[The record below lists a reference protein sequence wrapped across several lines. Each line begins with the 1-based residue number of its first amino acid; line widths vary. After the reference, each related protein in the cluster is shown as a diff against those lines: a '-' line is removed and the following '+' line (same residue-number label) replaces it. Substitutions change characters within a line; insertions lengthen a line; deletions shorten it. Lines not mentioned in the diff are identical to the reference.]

1 MTIGN
6 AAVTERTMRT
16 SPHLAAPAD
25 VPAADTVAA
34 QAEGEQRL
42 RHVHRAVAELRR
54 GAPVLVVSADGAF
67 LAASAEHAGL
77 ATLARLETLAAQ
89 PAQLLLAPTRAAAVL
104 QRPAPGGADA
114 PSVAFRLPPGVT
126 PALLRSLADP
136 TAEPVSFRP
145 EPACLPPVEPAGAA
159 MRLVKLARLLPAV
172 LLAPAADDGDPQG
185 FAARHDLIAVPAAEV
200 LGYPDMI
207 AATLMRVAE
216 ARVPTEDSPETR
228 VIAFRPA
235 DGGTEH
241 LAIVVGDPRS
251 AAEPPLV
258 RLHSECFTGDLL
270 GSLRCDCGPQLR
282 GALARMAEE
291 GAGVLL
297 YLAQEGRGIGLVNK
311 LRAYQLQ
318 DEGADTLDA
327 NTRLGYGADERNFL
341 IAAAM
346 LRELGLS
353 RVRVL
358 TNNPDKVAA
367 LEACGIRVVARVAH
381 AFPANEHNGRYLRT
395 KAERF
400 GHLF

>member
-1 MTIGN
+1 MPSGKADTI
-6 AAVTERTMRT
+6 ERDMRT
-16 SPHLAAPAD
+16 SPFPAAPGD
-25 VPAADTVAA
+25 RPALATAIDL
-34 QAEGEQRL
+34 AEGERRL
-42 RHVHRAVAELRR
+42 RQVHRAIAELRR
-54 GAPVLVVSADGAF
+54 GAPALVFCKDRGGLVAAAELAGAATLGRVSAIG
-67 LAASAEHAGL
+67 
-77 ATLARLETLAAQ
+77 AQ
-89 PAQLLLAPTRAAAVL
+89 PPQLLLAPTRAAAVL

-114 PSVAFRLPPGVT
+114 PAVAIRLPPGTT
-126 PALLRSLADP
+126 PALLRSFADP
-136 TAEPVSFRP
+136 TAEPAPVRP
-145 EPACLPPVEPAGAA
+145 EAAPLPAEIPASVAI
-159 MRLVKLARLLPAV
+159 RLAKLARLLPAALV
-172 LLAPAADDGDPQG
+172 APVAEQADWNA
-185 FAARHDLIAVPAAEV
+185 FAARHDLIAVPAADV
-200 LGYPDMI
+200 LGYPDTV
-207 AATLMRVAE
+207 AATLTRVGE
-216 ARVPTEDSPETR
+216 ARVPTEDSRETR
-228 VIAFRPA
+228 IIAFRPA

-241 LAIVVGDPRS
+241 LAMVVGDPWS

-297 YLAQEGRGIGLVNK
+297 YLSQEGRGIGLVNK

-318 DEGADTLDA
+318 DAGADTLDA

-346 LRELGLS
+346 LRELGIGT
-353 RVRVL
+353 VRVL

-367 LEACGIRVVARVAH
+367 LEACGIRVVARVPH
-381 AFPANEHNGRYLRT
+381 RFPANEHNGRYLQT

>member
-1 MTIGN
+1 
-6 AAVTERTMRT
+6 MRT
-16 SPHLAAPAD
+16 SPHLAATTPPGMAD
-25 VPAADTVAA
+25 LRPVHAA
-34 QAEGEQRL
+34 GERRL

-54 GAPVLVVSADGAF
+54 GAPALLVCAEGVF
-67 LAASAEHAGL
+67 LVAAAELAGV
-77 ATLARLETLAAQ
+77 ATLVRFEELAAQ

-104 QRPAPGGADA
+104 QRPAPGAADA
-114 PSVAFRLPPGVT
+114 PAVALRLPPGVT
-126 PALLRSLADP
+126 PALLRAFADP
-136 TAEPVSFRP
+136 TADAPALRP
-145 EPACLPPVEPAGAA
+145 EHAGAPPAEPAAA
-159 MRLVKLARLLPAV
+159 AIRLAKLARLLPAV
-172 LLAPAADDGDPQG
+172 LFAPAAAEAGAAD
-185 FAARHDLIAVPAAEV
+185 FAARHDLIAVPGADVIA
-200 LGYPDMI
+200 YPATV
-207 AATLMRVAE
+207 AATLSRVAE
-216 ARVPTEDSPETR
+216 ARVPTEDSR
-228 VIAFRPA
+228 DLRIIAFRPA

-241 LAIVVGDPRS
+241 LAMVVGDPWS

-282 GALARMAEE
+282 GALARMGQE

-341 IAAAM
+341 VAAAM
-346 LRELGLS
+346 LRELGIET
-353 RVRVL
+353 VRVL

-367 LEACGIRVVARVAH
+367 LEACGIRVAARVPH
-381 AFPANEHNGRYLRT
+381 RFPANEHNGRYLQT

>member
-1 MTIGN
+1 
-6 AAVTERTMRT
+6 MRT
-16 SPHLAAPAD
+16 SPHSAATATTE
-25 VPAADTVAA
+25 AADSLPVQT
-34 QAEGEQRL
+34 EGERRL

-54 GAPVLVVSADGAF
+54 GAPVLLVCPEGVF
-67 LAASAEHAGL
+67 LVAAAELSGI
-77 ATLARLETLAAQ
+77 ATLARYGALAAQ
-89 PAQLLLAPTRAAAVL
+89 PPQLLLAPTRAAAVL
-104 QRPAPGGADA
+104 QRPAPGGAAA
-114 PSVAFRLPPGVT
+114 PAVALRLPQGLT
-126 PALLRSLADP
+126 PALLRALADP
-136 TAEPVSFRP
+136 TADAAPFRP
-145 EPACLPPVEPAGAA
+145 EPAGVPPEAPAAA
-159 MRLVKLARLLPAV
+159 ATRLAKLARLLPAV
-172 LLAPAADDGDPQG
+172 LFAPAADEGDWAG
-185 FAARHDLIAVPAAEV
+185 FAARHDLIAVPGADA
-200 LGYPDMI
+200 LGYPETV
-207 AATLMRVAE
+207 AATLTRVAE
-216 ARVPTEDSPETR
+216 ARVPTEDSREMR
-228 VIAFRPA
+228 IIAFRPA

-241 LAIVVGDPRS
+241 LAMVVGDPWS
-251 AAEPPLV
+251 AGTPPLV

-291 GAGVLL
+291 GAGVLV

-346 LRELGLS
+346 LRELGIE

-367 LEACGIRVVARVAH
+367 LEACGIAVADRVPHR
-381 AFPANEHNGRYLRT
+381 FPANEHNGRYLQT